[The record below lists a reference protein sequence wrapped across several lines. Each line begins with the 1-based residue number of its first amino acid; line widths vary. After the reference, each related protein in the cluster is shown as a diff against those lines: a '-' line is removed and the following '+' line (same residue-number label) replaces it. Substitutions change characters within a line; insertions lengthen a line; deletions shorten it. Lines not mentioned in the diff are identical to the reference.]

1 MTYKFEVLGSKFNK
15 KTTLSPV
22 IPVPIAIGSDS
33 YPASD
38 KLLIGK
44 TIKCAEPEKA
54 GLVSHLERSRKIN
67 QGFSGSPLRFG
78 WGRKE

>member
-15 KTTLSPV
+15 KTTLSLF
-22 IPVPIAIGSDS
+22 IPVPIVIGRNP
-33 YPASD
+33 YAVSD

-44 TIKCAEPEKA
+44 TTKCAEVAKA
-54 GLVSHLERSRKIN
+54 GFVFHLERSRKIS